1 MIIVVIINF
10 IIRLWQPPTIP
21 SLWNGGL
28 DSMADSLRFHL
39 ITIQIM
45 TMTRC
50 VGDRKFNIRN
60 DFFNQYFRVRLQRP
74 ATTSYLFVDVFPHNA
89 SEFTVIIITI
99 PITITITIV
108 NMVTIIFMTILLR
121 WVSFRWILV
130 TRSQWWLSTN
140 SAKVDIR
147 SRCKGTQQ
155 VRHILLPMLM
165 FLMQNCCTEYVGVHC
180 DTCCGNPF
188 CTSERRFKICKLWI

>member
-1 MIIVVIINF
+1 
-10 IIRLWQPPTIP
+10 
-21 SLWNGGL
+21 
-28 DSMADSLRFHL
+28 MADSLRFHL

-60 DFFNQYFRVRLQRP
+60 VFFNQFFRVRLHRP

-99 PITITITIV
+99 PITITVTIV
-108 NMVTIIFMTILLR
+108 NTVTIIFMTILRR

-130 TRSQWWLSTN
+130 TRSQ
-140 SAKVDIR
+140 
-147 SRCKGTQQ
+147 
-155 VRHILLPMLM
+155 
-165 FLMQNCCTEYVGVHC
+165 
-180 DTCCGNPF
+180 
-188 CTSERRFKICKLWI
+188 